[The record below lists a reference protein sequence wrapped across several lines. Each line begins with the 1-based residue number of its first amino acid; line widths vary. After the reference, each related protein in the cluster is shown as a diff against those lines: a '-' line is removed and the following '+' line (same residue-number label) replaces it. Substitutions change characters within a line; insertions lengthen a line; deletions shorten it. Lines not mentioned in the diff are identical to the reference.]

1 MGGGRYSSL
10 PNVSMCLN
18 AGAMGRQDAE
28 SETLIPTFGGGFD
41 VAHSLRGE
49 GFDASEDGT
58 GRGLEWGGSFV
69 GNYLDLS
76 FPRWAS
82 TTTYSIAGFGGRAA
96 NGSLITIGQ
105 KTINFATT
113 GLNGV
118 AVGPGAGALMLNGT
132 TTVTGIGTA
141 FTTDLLPGDLLQ
153 VGIDMRRV
161 VSVDSDVQI
170 SVDAAFPVYSTAQTW
185 TRGGLYPHTMYYLYA
200 LGSSGYLLSQRS
212 SLAALV
218 DLPEGYSAEN
228 ARQLPFTFGVQ
239 DSGAPF
245 CTVFKDHHEAV
256 IVPRLALATVTATSP
271 QTLSLVGLVP
281 ASATL
286 VKLALKLE
294 SAESQTSVVVG
305 PSSALYQNFLEIG
318 PGLAVRTVEVP
329 VSAGLTVDAFLSVN
343 SGESSCEICLEGY
356 CTA

>member
-1 MGGGRYSSL
+1 MQLDECTPYETNGHKTTEAEARK
-10 PNVSMCLN
+10 SME
-18 AGAMGRQDAE
+18 MSR
-28 SETLIPTFGGGFD
+28 
-41 VAHSLRGE
+41 
-49 GFDASEDGT
+49 
-58 GRGLEWGGSFV
+58 
-69 GNYLDLS
+69 
-76 FPRWAS
+76 RWALRS
-82 TTTYSIAGFGGRAA
+82 KTEFERLANPNALFG
-96 NGSLITIGQ
+96 I
-105 KTINFATT
+105 
-113 GLNGV
+113 
-118 AVGPGAGALMLNGT
+118 
-132 TTVTGIGTA
+132 
-141 FTTDLLPGDLLQ
+141 
-153 VGIDMRRV
+153 
-161 VSVDSDVQI
+161 VQ
-170 SVDAAFPVYSTAQTW
+170 
-185 TRGGLYPHTMYYLYA
+185 GGMYEPLREA
-200 LGSSGYLLSQRS
+200 